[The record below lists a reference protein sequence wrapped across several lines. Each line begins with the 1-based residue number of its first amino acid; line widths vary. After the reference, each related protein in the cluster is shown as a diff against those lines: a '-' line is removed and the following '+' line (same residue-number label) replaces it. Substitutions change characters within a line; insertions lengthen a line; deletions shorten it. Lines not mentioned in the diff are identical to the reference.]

1 MADDTEKSAAG
12 TSDDAPEE
20 SHRQPKHASPDPD
33 EAGRLHTETVTEYG
47 PAKGYERSRDE
58 PWRSRLKDVLGPRTI
73 GLLVGAI
80 LVQFGFI
87 ASYVG
92 AFHHPQ
98 PHAMTVTVVA
108 SHGWQ
113 GYVSNELNDVP
124 GQPVWAYAST
134 DEASARKDLK
144 EGKRQAVY
152 LFNRKGTKDTLLI
165 NSAEGS
171 SITAA
176 METIFHQVATK
187 KHRTLAVKDVVP
199 VQKGDERG
207 LTSFYL
213 VVGWLV
219 GGYLMASLLGIRKGP
234 KARNFRRVL
243 WRLFGCLAYAF
254 LSGLG
259 GAWIVGP
266 LLGAL
271 TGHFWAMAGIGMLLS
286 MCASVFTMGME
297 ALFGIIGVGVSI
309 VLFVVLG
316 NPSAGGAFGYQLLPT
331 FWRVI
336 GPWIPNGAGVDSVRS
351 VIYLGGHNIGF
362 HLGVIAWWLAVGLLA
377 LLLVS
382 NNTYWGFKR
391 KVMPVDEE
399 TEAAGMDARS

>member
-1 MADDTEKSAAG
+1 MDDDAHEDTGGPDEPYDAPRERRRRRAG
-12 TSDDAPEE
+12 TI
-20 SHRQPKHASPDPD
+20 
-33 EAGRLHTETVTEYG
+33 YG
-47 PAKGYERSRDE
+47 PADGYERSRDE
-58 PWRSRLKDVLGPRTI
+58 PMRSRLKDVLGPRTI
-73 GLLVGAI
+73 GLLIGAI

-92 AFHHPQ
+92 AFHDPQ
-98 PHAMTVTVVA
+98 PHALTVTVVA

-113 GYVSNELNDVP
+113 GYVSNELNAVP
-124 GQPVWAYAST
+124 GKPVWAYAST
-134 DEASARKDLK
+134 DEASAKQNLKD
-144 EGKRQAVY
+144 GKRQAVY
-152 LFNRKGTKDTLLI
+152 LFNRDGTKDTLLV

-187 KHRTLAVKDVVP
+187 KHRTLAVNDVVP

-243 WRLFGCLAYAF
+243 WRLFGCLAYAC

-286 MCASVFTMGME
+286 MCASIFTMGME

-336 GPWIPNGAGVDSVRS
+336 GPWLPNGAGVDSVRS
-351 VIYLGGHNIGF
+351 VVYLGGTDIRF
-362 HLGVIAWWLAVGLLA
+362 HLAVIAWWLVVGLLA

-382 NNTYWGFKR
+382 NNTYWGFTQKR
-391 KVMPVDEE
+391 PVSDDQREPE
-399 TEAAGMDARS
+399 GMDARS